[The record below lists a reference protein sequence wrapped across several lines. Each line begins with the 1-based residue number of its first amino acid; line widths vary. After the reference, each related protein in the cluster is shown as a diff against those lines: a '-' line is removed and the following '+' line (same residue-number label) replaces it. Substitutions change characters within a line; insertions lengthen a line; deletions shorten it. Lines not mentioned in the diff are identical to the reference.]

1 MMGRYRAAAGA
12 VVLALAAISGATGAQ
27 AQAAAGASDD
37 WGFSITE
44 ENDMFDLFGDNSDR
58 YYTQGLKIT
67 VLAPDL
73 TFGILKGLLREHA
86 GMENPTVRTTAG
98 VGQHIYTPEDLLIPV
113 PDPHDRPYAGW
124 AYLSA
129 AAFAHEGDDLYSL
142 EAQLGAIGPS
152 AHAGEAQ
159 NKVHRIIE
167 AAESLGWDHQLKD
180 EPGFNLYAE
189 HRRLLWKSSSPHE
202 GMMEIIGVR
211 TLAVGTVEAS
221 VGGGLIG
228 RIGYNLQQDFGPQR
242 LRPGSAGADFFDG
255 GGDSFYFFGGVH
267 VRGVAHDVFLDGNVF
282 KDSPSVNKKPIVP
295 EFTAGVTWNTGRLLR
310 VPFTGMR
317 LPLRVSYAHVWQG
330 EQFVGQNGP
339 LEYGSLTLSFSSSG
353 LAR

>member
-1 MMGRYRAAAGA
+1 MGGYRAGA
-12 VVLALAAISGATGAQ
+12 VVALAAVLAFATQAQ
-27 AQAAAGASDD
+27 AQTADSSGD
-37 WGFSITE
+37 WGVSVTE

-58 YYTQGLKIT
+58 YYTQGLKIS

-86 GMENPTVRTTAG
+86 GMDNPTVRTTAG

-113 PDPHDRPYAGW
+113 PDPRDRPYAGW

-129 AAFAHEGDDLYSL
+129 AAFAHQGDDLYSV
-142 EAQLGAIGPS
+142 EAQLGAVGPS

-159 NKVHRIIE
+159 NGMHRLIE
-167 AAESLGWDHQLKD
+167 AAESLGWDHQLRD

-189 HRRLLWKSSSPHE
+189 HRRVMWKSPRPHE

-211 TLAVGTVEAS
+211 TLAAGTVETS

-228 RIGYNLQQDFGPQR
+228 RIGYNLHQDFGPQR

-255 GGDSFYFFGGVH
+255 GEDAFYFFGGVH

-282 KDSPSVNKKPIVP
+282 RDSPSVDKKPIVP

-310 VPFTGMR
+310 TPFTGKS
-317 LPLRVSYAHVWQG
+317 LPLRISYAHVWQG

-339 LEYGSLTLSFSSSG
+339 LEYGSLTLSFSSAG
-353 LAR
+353 LMR